1 MIDNALVCSKVAT
14 NDTHHLLNVQ
24 LQFLLIKTL
33 TLQIVY
39 EISLEWLESLQIEGA
54 IEPQRTA

>member
-1 MIDNALVCSKVAT
+1 MIDYAFVCSKVAT
-14 NDTHHLLNVQ
+14 NDTNHLLNVQ
-24 LQFLLIKTL
+24 FQFLLIKTL

-39 EISLEWLESLQIEGA
+39 EISSEWLESLQIVGA